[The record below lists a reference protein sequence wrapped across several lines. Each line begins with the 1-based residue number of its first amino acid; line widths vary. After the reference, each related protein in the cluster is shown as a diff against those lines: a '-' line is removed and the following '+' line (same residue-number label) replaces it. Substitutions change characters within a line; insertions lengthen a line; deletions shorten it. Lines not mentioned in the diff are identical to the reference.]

1 MIIGIDGNEAN
12 TNSPVG
18 INEYAYQL
26 LLSLSKL
33 LPNWSQNHKL
43 IVYLQ
48 NEPLSHLPKESNFL
62 KYKIIPGKGM
72 WILTKLVPD
81 LLFSSNKPDVFFTP
95 SHYIPP
101 FVQIPRACS
110 IMDLGYLEFSGQ
122 FKKKDFWQLK
132 LWTAYSILNSKR
144 VFSISEATQKDV
156 VRHYPSA
163 SSKTIVTP
171 LAYDKKRFNINIIEK
186 DVRRVKKKYSIV
198 NGYFLF
204 ISTLKPS
211 KNIEGLV
218 QSFSKVVSINSQI
231 KLVIAGKKGWLYESI
246 FEKVKE
252 LNLEDKIIF
261 TDYIPEI
268 DKPAL
273 IKGAKAL
280 VLPSFWEG
288 FGLDPLYA
296 MASGVPVI
304 VSKVGSLPEVVGD
317 AGLYVD
323 PHETQTIS
331 RAMSKILKMSKLE
344 YNKLVKLGLAQA
356 EKFSWEDTAK
366 RTLQAL
372 EQIEK

>member
-26 LLSLSKL
+26 LLSLNKL
-33 LPNWSQNHKL
+33 LVDWPQKHKL
-43 IVYLQ
+43 IVFLQ
-48 NEPLSHLPKESNFL
+48 NEPLSHMPKESKFL
-62 KYKIIPGKGM
+62 EYKVISGRGM
-72 WILTKLVPD
+72 WILKKLVPH
-81 LLFSSNKPDVFFTP
+81 LLFSPIKPDVFFTP

-101 FVQIPRACS
+101 FVHIPRACS

-122 FKKKDFWQLK
+122 FKKKDYWQLK
-132 LWTAYSILNSKR
+132 LWSAYSIFASKK
-144 VFSISEATQKDV
+144 VFVISDSTAKDV

-163 SSKTIVTP
+163 SEKVVVTP
-171 LAYDKKRFNINIIEK
+171 LAYDKSRFNTLILEK
-186 DVRRVKKKYSIV
+186 DVRRVKMKYSIV
-198 NGYFLF
+198 NDYFLF
-204 ISTLKPS
+204 VSTLKPS
-211 KNIEGLV
+211 KNIEGLI
-218 QSFSKVVSINSQI
+218 QSFSKVVSKNPET

-246 FEKVKE
+246 FQKAKDLNIANKV
-252 LNLEDKIIF
+252 IF
-261 TDYIPEI
+261 TDYVSEE

-304 VSKVGSLPEVVGD
+304 VSKVGSLPEVVGK

-323 PHETQTIS
+323 PYDNGSITA
-331 RAMSKILKMSKLE
+331 AMNKILEMSKLE
-344 YNKLVKLGLAQA
+344 YNNLVKLGLSQA
-356 EKFSWEDTAK
+356 KKFSWDETAK
-366 RTLQAL
+366 LTLRSL
-372 EQIEK
+372 EEIK